1 MLNSSENQ
9 DPAKIKAMEK
19 IAGDALRTIQK

>member
-9 DPAKIKAMEK
+9 DPAKLKAMEK
-19 IAGDALRTIQK
+19 IAGDALKRIQR

>member
-19 IAGDALRTIQK
+19 IAGEALKKIQR